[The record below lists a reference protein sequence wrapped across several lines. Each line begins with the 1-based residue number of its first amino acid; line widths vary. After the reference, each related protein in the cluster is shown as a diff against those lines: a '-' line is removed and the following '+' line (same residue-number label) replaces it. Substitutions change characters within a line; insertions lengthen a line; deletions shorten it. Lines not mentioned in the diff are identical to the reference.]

1 MEQLTNSQDKP
12 LAARVADNIIKY
24 IIDNEVS
31 IGSKI
36 PNEFDLAQR
45 LGVGRSTIREAIKL
59 LVSRNILE
67 IKRGSGTFV
76 SDKHGIA
83 DDPLGLTFV
92 KDSKQLAIDLVDVRL
107 MLEPEIAALAAKNA
121 TPEDLDELILQC
133 NKVEEM
139 IRSGQDHTEEDI
151 KFHGCIAKCSKNQ
164 VVQNLVPIINSSV
177 AVFVNIT
184 HRRLLDETIETHK
197 EVTEAICSGDA
208 ETAKHA
214 MTMHLIY
221 NRRLIK
227 KIIEN
232 DVANSSNEK
241 SIV

>member
-1 MEQLTNSQDKP
+1 MEQLTTNQDKP
-12 LAARVADNIIKY
+12 LVVRVADNIIEY
-24 IIDNEVS
+24 IVDNKVAV
-31 IGSKI
+31 GSKI
-36 PNEFDLAQR
+36 PNEFELAQR

-67 IKRGSGTFV
+67 IRRGAGTFV

-121 TPEDLDELILQC
+121 TPEDLEELMVQC
-133 NKVEEM
+133 KKVEEL
-139 IRSGQDHTEEDI
+139 IRRGEDHTEEDI

-184 HRRLLDETIETHK
+184 HRRLLEETIETHR
-197 EVTEAICSGDA
+197 EVAEAICSGDA
-208 ETAKHA
+208 ETARHA
-214 MTMHLIY
+214 MAMHLIY

-227 KIIEN
+227 KMIEN
-232 DVANSSNEK
+232 EMAGSESENN
-241 SIV
+241 IM